1 MSLWKIA
8 WRFVQQRALASCL
21 TAVSMAIGVTLV
33 VTVLVVYSVVDH
45 FFRHSAQ
52 GYDMIVGATKGGRLQ
67 LVLNTVYHLSQPV
80 ENLPYSYYQEFL
92 RDEHHRGRFSSSV
105 DVAVP
110 LCLGDSYEQFR
121 VVGTTPAMFEVWEP
135 YQKYEFSHGRNF
147 KQENFFEGVI
157 GSVVAHSTGLKEGDT
172 FQPTH
177 GIENESGGHK
187 HDAFTI
193 VGVLKPTGTPND
205 RAIFINMEG
214 FYLLRGHA
222 KEDVGGAEA
231 DGREGDRATRRH
243 GERATGRQSVAP
255 GLVPGG
261 SDADGDHHGDHDADH
276 DRDGDHD
283 HDADH
288 DHGPATRAGATGA
301 HGHDDHD
308 HDHDADHHHSHTPL
322 PEAQREVT
330 AILLRTTG
338 PIVAMELRRAIN
350 KGQEAQAVLPGVEIN
365 QLLES
370 IVGNIRLLLLA
381 LAVLTVIVAGIG
393 IMVSIY
399 NSMSDRRRDIAVMR
413 ALGARRAT
421 VLNIILLES
430 MLLSLGGGLVGW
442 LLGHTLIA
450 AASPWVLAHTG
461 FAMGVV
467 NFTWQEMALL
477 PALVVLATLVGYL
490 PALDGYRTDVAKALT
505 AAP

>member
-8 WRFVQQRALASCL
+8 WRFIQQRALASCL

-33 VTVLVVYSVVDH
+33 VTVLVAYSVVDR

-52 GYDMIVGATKGGRLQ
+52 GYDMIIGATKGGRLQ

-80 ENLPYSYYQEFL
+80 ENLPYEYYKEFL
-92 RDEHHRGRFSSSV
+92 NDEHHRGRFSSSV

-135 YQKYEFSHGRNF
+135 YQKYEFAQGRNF
-147 KQENFFEGVI
+147 EQEHFFEGVI
-157 GSVVAHSTGLKEGDT
+157 GSIVAHSTGLKVGDT

-177 GIENESGGHK
+177 GIESEDGHK
-187 HDAFTI
+187 HDAFTV
-193 VGVLKPTGTPND
+193 VGILKPTGTPND

-222 KEDVGGAEA
+222 KEE
-231 DGREGDRATRRH
+231 
-243 GERATGRQSVAP
+243 VAL

-261 SDADGDHHGDHDADH
+261 SEADH
-276 DRDGDHD
+276 DTDHE
-283 HDADH
+283 HEH
-288 DHGPATRAGATGA
+288 HEPATRAGTTDA
-301 HGHDDHD
+301 HRHDEHGDHD
-308 HDHDADHHHSHTPL
+308 HDHDANEAEHHHSHTSL
-322 PEAQREVT
+322 PESQREVT
-330 AILLRTTG
+330 AILVRTTG

-350 KGQEAQAVLPGVEIN
+350 KGNEAQAVLPGVEIN

-370 IVGNIRLLLLA
+370 IVGNLRLLLLA

-421 VLNIILLES
+421 VLNVILLES
-430 MLLSLGGGLVGW
+430 TLLSLGGGLGGW
-442 LLGHTLIA
+442 LLGHALIA
-450 AASPWVLAHTG
+450 AASPWVLAYTG
-461 FAMGVV
+461 FAMGAVS
-467 NFTWQEMALL
+467 FTWQELVLL
-477 PALVVLATLVGYL
+477 PALIVLATLVGYL

-505 AAP
+505 ASP